1 VEVETVMTTIS
12 QQTKAALFRDLHH
25 APPILILPNAWDA
38 ASAKLFELA
47 GFKAIGTTSAGIAH
61 SLGYIEPQRI
71 SREEMLQSVRRI
83 TKSVQLPVSADMEAG
98 YAFTSEG
105 VAETVKGVIA
115 AGAVGINLE
124 DSPGDA
130 GNPLVDP
137 ALHAAKIRA
146 ARAAA
151 DALGMPFVIN
161 ARTDVYLFAV
171 GESSIRFDN
180 AVRRANAYRKAGAD
194 CLFVPGVADPE
205 IIARLVR
212 EIHGPVNIL
221 ANPGVPSATELERLG
236 VVRVSMGSGPMRA
249 TMALVRRIAKELMET
264 GTYKAFTDDTIPYA
278 EVNRLFQQ

>member
-1 VEVETVMTTIS
+1 MTTIS

-25 APPILILPNAWDA
+25 APPILVLPNAWDA

-61 SLGYIEPQRI
+61 SLGYVEPQRI

-98 YAFTSEG
+98 YAFTPEG
-105 VAETVKGVIA
+105 VADTVKGVIA

-124 DSPGDA
+124 DSPGDT

-137 ALHAAKIRA
+137 TLHADKIHA
-146 ARAAA
+146 ARVTA

-171 GESSIRFDN
+171 GEPSTRFDN
-180 AVRRANAYRKAGAD
+180 AVRRANAYREAGAD

-212 EIHGPVNIL
+212 EIHGPINIL
-221 ANPGVPSATELERLG
+221 ANPGVPSAPELQRLG
-236 VVRVSMGSGPMRA
+236 VARVSMGSGPMRA
-249 TMALVRRIAKELMET
+249 TMALVRHIAKELMET
-264 GTYKAFTDDTIPYA
+264 GTYRAFTEDTIPYSEA
-278 EVNRLFQQ
+278 NKLFQK

>member
-1 VEVETVMTTIS
+1 MTTIS
-12 QQTKAALFRDLHH
+12 QQTKAALFRDLHR
-25 APPILILPNAWDA
+25 APLILVLPNAWDA

-61 SLGYIEPQRI
+61 SLGYVEPQRI

-124 DSPGDA
+124 DSPGDT
-130 GNPLVDP
+130 GNPLIEIPVHVD
-137 ALHAAKIRA
+137 KIRA

-151 DALGMPFVIN
+151 DALGMPFVVN

-171 GESSIRFDN
+171 GEPSTRFSTT
-180 AVRRANAYRKAGAD
+180 VRRANAYREAGAD

-205 IIARLVR
+205 LIARLVR
-212 EIHGPVNIL
+212 AIHGPINIL
-221 ANPGVPSATELERLG
+221 ANPGVPSTPELERLG
-236 VVRVSMGSGPMRA
+236 VARVSTGSGPMRA
-249 TMALVRRIAKELMET
+249 TMALVRHMAKELIET

>member
-1 VEVETVMTTIS
+1 MTTIS

-25 APPILILPNAWDA
+25 APPILVLPNAWDA

-61 SLGYIEPQRI
+61 ALGYTEPQRI

-105 VAETVKGVIA
+105 VAETVNGVIA

-124 DSPGDA
+124 DSPGEA
-130 GNPLVDP
+130 GQPLIEVSVQVD
-137 ALHAAKIRA
+137 KIRA
-146 ARAAA
+146 ARTAA

-171 GESSIRFDN
+171 GEPSTRFDN
-180 AVRRANAYRKAGAD
+180 AVRRANAYREAGAD

-212 EIHGPVNIL
+212 EIHGPINIL
-221 ANPGVPSATELERLG
+221 ANPGVPSAPELERLG
-236 VVRVSMGSGPMRA
+236 VARVSMGSGPMRA

-264 GTYKAFTDDTIPYA
+264 GTYKTFTDDTIPYA